1 MSIETILELFY
12 IVVSITV
19 LICCI
24 RTIRQGERYIP
35 LIFYSFAI
43 ACFIIC
49 GFYWMTYVQLRPD
62 TRMPFA
68 ANEIAEWAI
77 FLLLG
82 EALRTGSPGNRIRMN
97 GEVLLAALFVAA
109 NTMLWIAWSG
119 EWIQDVLTGLSLGY
133 YICNIVSRMKLQKT
147 LSEIEWRGFELVCL
161 LLIGS
166 QTATFFVP
174 ESIKGG
180 VDGFCYVLLFLVS
193 SWLAFKSGVSIW
205 KKEAPKN
212 LVCLTFAFFGWNLI
226 TMYMSASP
234 FYEIAY
240 ISCTICLPFM
250 MYSLTKEVHAT

>member
-35 LIFYSFAI
+35 LIFFAFAI

-133 YICNIVSRMKLQKT
+133 YICNIVSR
-147 LSEIEWRGFELVCL
+147 
-161 LLIGS
+161 
-166 QTATFFVP
+166 
-174 ESIKGG
+174 
-180 VDGFCYVLLFLVS
+180 
-193 SWLAFKSGVSIW
+193 
-205 KKEAPKN
+205 
-212 LVCLTFAFFGWNLI
+212 
-226 TMYMSASP
+226 
-234 FYEIAY
+234 
-240 ISCTICLPFM
+240 
-250 MYSLTKEVHAT
+250 